1 MGLEIVLLGPP
12 GSGKGTQAKRVAR
25 MHKLAHISTVDIL
38 RKNMDQGT
46 DLGDLARPY
55 MERGVLV
62 PDELVCAIVRRRTV
76 EPDCVNGYVL
86 DGFPRSLAQAKVLLE
101 MMTENGSKLD
111 AAINLDVPS
120 EEIVERLTARR
131 SCPKCG
137 AIYNLK
143 FNPPSRSPYCD
154 VEGDENVV
162 LIQRWDDEAQTIL
175 RRLRV
180 YHETAAPILEFYDS
194 LGLLRAVRGERLSP
208 DDVYAKVEEIIAATG
223 VHKRV

>member
-1 MGLEIVLLGPP
+1 MGLEIALLGPP

-25 MHKLAHISTVDIL
+25 ARKLAHISTGDIL
-38 RKNMDQGT
+38 RKNMDQRT
-46 DLGDLARPY
+46 DLGDQARPF
-55 MERGVLV
+55 MDRGVLV

-86 DGFPRSLAQAKVLLE
+86 DGFPRSLTQAKVLQE
-101 MMTENGSKLD
+101 MMNENGGTLN

-120 EEIVERLTARR
+120 EEIVERLSARR

-154 VEGDENVV
+154 VEGDENIV
-162 LIQRWDDEAQTIL
+162 LVQRPDDEEDTIL
-175 RRLRV
+175 ERLRV
-180 YHETAAPILEFYDS
+180 YHETAAPILEFYAAQ
-194 LGLLRAVRGERLSP
+194 GLLRTVRGERLSP
-208 DDVYAKVEEIIAATG
+208 EDVYAKVEEIIVSTG
-223 VHKRV
+223 VH